1 MVIIYIMSVTEKHQ
15 GGKRKRSGRK
25 TSKSSACV
33 GLSKD
38 SCVFPCKKV
47 RKSKSSSEFGHCQ
60 TIFSRKK
67 KYLDAKTKA
76 LVYNGLKKGKKTE
89 KRAKKLR
96 KKADSYQK
104 MADSANEEAEK
115 KEEETKTTL
124 QSISEALFGKSEDK
138 PTPTV
143 SSESSEPSVSTI
155 EEEIKPTEEPS
166 SEPEDSALEEP
177 KPEESTIEEP
187 ASEEPK
193 PEESTIEEPAS
204 EENQENKESDNK
216 EDI

>member
-1 MVIIYIMSVTEKHQ
+1 MSVTEKHQ

-67 KYLDAKTKA
+67 KYLDAKTKT

-89 KRAKKLR
+89 KRAKQLR

-104 MADSANEEAEK
+104 MADSANKEAEQ

-143 SSESSEPSVSTI
+143 SSESSDSTT
-155 EEEIKPTEEPS
+155 EEEIKPTDEPS
-166 SEPEDSALEEP
+166 SEPEDSAPAPEEP
-177 KPEESTIEEP
+177 APEEST
-187 ASEEPK
+187 SE
-193 PEESTIEEPAS
+193 
-204 EENQENKESDNK
+204 ENKESDNK

>member
-1 MVIIYIMSVTEKHQ
+1 MVIIYNMSVTEKHQ

-67 KYLDAKTKA
+67 KYLDAKTKT

-89 KRAKKLR
+89 KRAKQLR

-104 MADSANEEAEK
+104 MADSANKEAEK

-143 SSESSEPSVSTI
+143 SSESSESSEPSDSTT

-166 SEPEDSALEEP
+166 PEPEDSASEEP

-204 EENQENKESDNK
+204 EENKESDNK

>member
-1 MVIIYIMSVTEKHQ
+1 MSVTEKHQ

-67 KYLDAKTKA
+67 KYLDAKTKT

-89 KRAKKLR
+89 KRAKQLR

-104 MADSANEEAEK
+104 MADSANKEAEQ

-143 SSESSEPSVSTI
+143 YSESSEPSDSTT
-155 EEEIKPTEEPS
+155 EEEIKPTDEPS
-166 SEPEDSALEEP
+166 SEPEDSA
-177 KPEESTIEEP
+177 P
-187 ASEEPK
+187 ASEESTPA
-193 PEESTIEEPAS
+193 PEEPAPEEPAPAPEDSTTEESTS
-204 EENQENKESDNK
+204 EENKESDNK

>member
-1 MVIIYIMSVTEKHQ
+1 MVIIYNMSVTEKHQ

-67 KYLDAKTKA
+67 KYLDAKTKT
-76 LVYNGLKKGKKTE
+76 LVYNGLKKGKKSET
-89 KRAKKLR
+89 RGKKLR
-96 KKADSYQK
+96 KKAESYQK
-104 MADSANEEAEK
+104 MADSANKEAEK
-115 KEEETKTTL
+115 KEEEAKTTL

-138 PTPTV
+138 PTSSV
-143 SSESSEPSVSTI
+143 SSESSEPSEPSDSTT

-166 SEPEDSALEEP
+166 SEPEDSAP
-177 KPEESTIEEP
+177 APEEP
-187 ASEEPK
+187 ASEEP
-193 PEESTIEEPAS
+193 PSEEPPLEEATS
-204 EENQENKESDNK
+204 EENKESDNK